1 MDAPDIHE
9 FIAQRKH
16 LVWYVKDPRALDNDA
31 IVEAV
36 LNYGDW
42 NDVQEMLRILG
53 IKEVARIFFAH
64 AEQPRCNYRPEIAHY
79 FALYFTKYA

>member
-1 MDAPDIHE
+1 MDIHD
-9 FIAQRKH
+9 FIAARKH

-42 NDVQEMLRILG
+42 NDVQELIHILG
-53 IKEVARIFFAH
+53 IKTVAEIFRKRIALV
-64 AEQPRCNYRPEIAHY
+64 RSNYRPEVVHY
-79 FALYFTKYA
+79 FSLYFTKYA

>member
-1 MDAPDIHE
+1 MDASEIHD
-9 FIAQRKH
+9 FIAQRTH

-42 NDVQEMLRILG
+42 RDVQEMIRILG
-53 IKEVARIFFAH
+53 ISEVARIFFTH
-64 AEQPRCNYRPEIAHY
+64 MQQPRCNYHVKTKHY
-79 FALYFTKYA
+79 FTLYFNKYA